1 MEIYVLFGWCTFFPF
16 FLVSCFICK
25 CFPSRIVRSF
35 SHSTPKAHTLLHTS
49 CWLYLY
55 TCVRECV
62 SWWWKKNNTNL
73 LTVLVLGTLG
83 LWLEL
88 ECVCMCVV
96 SSLSFASHIIHIRFD
111 SMHQIPI
118 AWHICNKVSNTQN
131 LIYSQFYDSIITNYF
146 ITQLNRSSSTFVPTS
161 KRNKRKEK
169 WKLENIKRER
179 RTKKTHTQIQK
190 EWKKIDFSVEI
201 SF

>member
-1 MEIYVLFGWCTFFPF
+1 MFCLGGVLFFLFFWSLVLFANVFHHASCAPFPIRPQKHIHYCTHRAD
-16 FLVSCFICK
+16 FIYIRVCEN
-25 CFPSRIVRSF
+25 VL
-35 SHSTPKAHTLLHTS
+35 ADG
-49 CWLYLY
+49 
-55 TCVRECV
+55 E
-62 SWWWKKNNTNL
+62 KKNNTNL
-73 LTVLVLGTLG
+73 LCAPMTVLVLGTLG

-169 WKLENIKRER
+169 
-179 RTKKTHTQIQK
+179 
-190 EWKKIDFSVEI
+190 
-201 SF
+201 